1 MNNLHFLP
9 LHVFLV
15 STYGEGDPAQSA
27 EDFFDKLKSANDEAE
42 LRGYFTGLNC
52 AVVGFGNS
60 TYTFFNGAAK
70 TLVGRLS
77 ELGSRMMCKESLLDD
92 ATDLDEQW
100 AVASGEVR
108 AAVGKALVAFLE
120 NKQNAEIRGDWVI
133 KADGNVGARLVEQQD
148 TALGLGVAAGPA
160 NNGTSASSPG
170 GNANAGQNAALTES
184 AWAKIQKSVAS
195 GATAGAGGP
204 ALSPAEERARLC
216 PLEGKLLTGAI
227 PEPMLTALALKEAP
241 RDIHAGALF
250 DRKKVRVLEK
260 ETVSQVV
267 ERCAKNGK
275 VYVGGKGRKAKTA
288 SKAADQLLLDWPAA
302 TLGGEIRG
310 TLAHNIDVLPENE
323 AIDVDTFLEYF
334 GLTEPDRRATAKLTV
349 PFPSG
354 LSLQQIFGQYLD
366 LRRFPKVSEV
376 RKFLSFAKNK
386 KASQYLHKLLDEKA
400 GDENLAHFR
409 DARLRFAD
417 FWRLFLGDNVQM
429 GLGQFLQV
437 CPRMKPRIFTGCS
450 SRVAAP
456 ESLGILLSTVYEESH
471 KKLDLKRVKRLAAGE
486 SGTKTNGATKALPEQ
501 LVKRLAIEYA
511 GQYFGHC
518 SEHLTTFGLLEQLLS
533 VKVAAPTLVFPQNP
547 KIPLVLIS
555 AGTGLAPF
563 KGFLD
568 QELALKSKRDIL
580 LFFGCRSRD
589 EDFLYKKYFAEL
601 APEYDHESNKA
612 YQHHHQDQQQK
623 QQSQHDARADA
634 RKRRQALPLPNFRL
648 VCAFSRMGKKK
659 VYVQDK
665 MKLHA
670 EDLKELLGTEQR
682 GQVLVCGSTHMG
694 QGAREQEPPVNGVLA
709 EQLRR
714 VFSGQEQPP
723 GWKPW
728 ATNYGVSIHGQ
739 WVTDSPRGGEHGYG
753 DGRALSLVE
762 LLVPGGAGA
771 ESGAK
776 VPPSTVPERAT
787 SASQAEKTGSKSEA
801 EAAAPNEDNDGRET
815 IRIVPPRGNWWLEL
829 RGRIKAF
836 LHPPPA
842 SWELQLKGSGRTPFA
857 RSGDGRAALRSS
869 VREFLAKEAMHFLGV
884 PTARAL
890 CLVTDTDLKI
900 QRQWYPE
907 ARHFFSDE
915 KSWAAS
921 DTSSGAGTEG
931 PEQDEGPAFA
941 RPARTHSGVLTEKLG
956 SSDRHQEAGLKMLWP
971 SGKLERDLSPDH
983 EILREEPAAILTRAS
998 PSFLRVG
1005 QLELFAKKKSPA
1017 EFRRILGYALWRDFR
1032 PYLERASSGV
1042 EVDGINSQPEDN
1054 CARTTTRAVSNE
1066 DTDAPAEE
1074 NAALTTGGERVAVAA
1089 KNKRKNN
1096 IQIGDS
1102 DPSNQP
1108 RCSTQVE
1115 PPSADNIPA
1124 KLVDFDSMLKLG
1136 NLKRFLVVFAHRLAF
1151 LHAEWMRVGFVQ
1163 GNMNSDNALLNGYS
1177 LDYGP
1182 FGFVEAANR
1191 KWCPWV
1197 GGGTH
1202 FAFGAQPVAGKVIL
1216 STLARRIVAALK
1228 QTGND
1233 FLWTSSGDP
1242 GASSDRAAEAERS
1255 IKALSAFGDNLV
1267 EIYLERIYGVYHELN
1282 VRARLGFGSP
1292 AAQTEGKESSRS
1304 AGNIIDLL
1312 LQYDHLRDVADA
1324 LLRQTEV
1331 AFGGEKKRRAG
1342 GSSKRHEKDEVLRL
1356 YDDLIST
1363 MEAESMD
1370 FSFTHRALAEVD
1382 VDVDVVVDQSQNE
1395 LKARPGPARYVM
1407 KTASPQVTP
1416 RNWMLAEAYEAAE
1429 RGDFSKMAELQT
1441 LFRDPYVDI
1450 PQDSF
1455 WIRATPTWARRGK
1468 AGISHMT

>member
-1 MNNLHFLP
+1 MSRYFATVNMSNSNARLLQTAACTVAVALSPFVVYYYLFRRPQTKYGRLADELDKEIDSLEAPSAKNKTSRRRRAGSAASGPATTNDPDEQNESALKSRNRRTPPPDGPLVRIHLWHGSQTGTAEEYTDTLKNELSASLIALGLPKTGFFSIEVKALEDCENFEQEFDVQHVVHDTLQELPVDAEAELAQGRDRGQMNNLHFLP

-288 SKAADQLLLDWPAA
+288 SKAADQVEEDQHQQVDQDHDQSTESETPTGSSDATSGRKNAEQSRSMAQEKDSAASSTEQELKITRATSQLLLDWPAA

-334 GLTEPDRRATAKLTV
+334 GLTEPDRRSVWCWTKLAPRVEEVDEDGRQGGSSALASNSVNPPGATAKLTV

-694 QGAREQEPPVNGVLA
+694 QGAREVLTMV
-709 EQLRR
+709 L
-714 VFSGQEQPP
+714 
-723 GWKPW
+723 
-728 ATNYGVSIHGQ
+728 
-739 WVTDSPRGGEHGYG
+739 
-753 DGRALSLVE
+753 GRHAFQAL
-762 LLVPGGAGA
+762 
-771 ESGAK
+771 
-776 VPPSTVPERAT
+776 
-787 SASQAEKTGSKSEA
+787 Q
-801 EAAAPNEDNDGRET
+801 
-815 IRIVPPRGNWWLEL
+815 
-829 RGRIKAF
+829 
-836 LHPPPA
+836 
-842 SWELQLKGSGRTPFA
+842 
-857 RSGDGRAALRSS
+857 
-869 VREFLAKEAMHFLGV
+869 
-884 PTARAL
+884 
-890 CLVTDTDLKI
+890 
-900 QRQWYPE
+900 
-907 ARHFFSDE
+907 DE
-915 KSWAAS
+915 KRYQEEVWA
-921 DTSSGAGTEG
+921 
-931 PEQDEGPAFA
+931 
-941 RPARTHSGVLTEKLG
+941 V
-956 SSDRHQEAGLKMLWP
+956 
-971 SGKLERDLSPDH
+971 
-983 EILREEPAAILTRAS
+983 
-998 PSFLRVG
+998 
-1005 QLELFAKKKSPA
+1005 
-1017 EFRRILGYALWRDFR
+1017 
-1032 PYLERASSGV
+1032 
-1042 EVDGINSQPEDN
+1042 
-1054 CARTTTRAVSNE
+1054 
-1066 DTDAPAEE
+1066 
-1074 NAALTTGGERVAVAA
+1074 
-1089 KNKRKNN
+1089 
-1096 IQIGDS
+1096 
-1102 DPSNQP
+1102 
-1108 RCSTQVE
+1108 
-1115 PPSADNIPA
+1115 
-1124 KLVDFDSMLKLG
+1124 
-1136 NLKRFLVVFAHRLAF
+1136 
-1151 LHAEWMRVGFVQ
+1151 
-1163 GNMNSDNALLNGYS
+1163 
-1177 LDYGP
+1177 
-1182 FGFVEAANR
+1182 
-1191 KWCPWV
+1191 
-1197 GGGTH
+1197 
-1202 FAFGAQPVAGKVIL
+1202 
-1216 STLARRIVAALK
+1216 
-1228 QTGND
+1228 
-1233 FLWTSSGDP
+1233 
-1242 GASSDRAAEAERS
+1242 
-1255 IKALSAFGDNLV
+1255 
-1267 EIYLERIYGVYHELN
+1267 
-1282 VRARLGFGSP
+1282 
-1292 AAQTEGKESSRS
+1292 
-1304 AGNIIDLL
+1304 
-1312 LQYDHLRDVADA
+1312 
-1324 LLRQTEV
+1324 
-1331 AFGGEKKRRAG
+1331 
-1342 GSSKRHEKDEVLRL
+1342 
-1356 YDDLIST
+1356 
-1363 MEAESMD
+1363 
-1370 FSFTHRALAEVD
+1370 
-1382 VDVDVVVDQSQNE
+1382 
-1395 LKARPGPARYVM
+1395 
-1407 KTASPQVTP
+1407 
-1416 RNWMLAEAYEAAE
+1416 
-1429 RGDFSKMAELQT
+1429 
-1441 LFRDPYVDI
+1441 
-1450 PQDSF
+1450 
-1455 WIRATPTWARRGK
+1455 
-1468 AGISHMT
+1468 